1 MRRPAEFAFAA
12 IFVVLLTVFIT
23 WPQALVM
30 TSSIAAADDPMFSMW
45 RLAWIAHALR
55 DAPSHV
61 LDANILYPAGR
72 TFTFAD
78 MTLLEAAIAA
88 PLLWAR
94 VPLTLTY
101 NILLLGGIAASGLA
115 MFVLARHVIGT
126 TGAALVSAAIFT
138 MAPYRIEHYM
148 HLELQWA
155 MWIPLAFWALHRA
168 IDEGSR
174 RAGALAGLF
183 VFLQIVSCVYYG
195 VFLAVMAAALALLL
209 GLTNPRRLVGALPA
223 LALGGLVAG
232 ALTVPYMW
240 PYLETS
246 RVAGPRDLAE
256 VTAYSATP
264 WSYLS
269 SPPQNWLW
277 GWTSARWGRPE
288 LSLYPGVIAVSLAVA
303 AVMSRSRRAVLV
315 YAVIAAL
322 AVELS
327 LGLNGRLYGWLAQVG
342 VLQGLRSP
350 SRFSIVAM
358 AALAV
363 LAGLGVRA
371 LQERLAVRH
380 AMPVLASLLLIGV
393 DYANRGM
400 YLTRASEPANETVY
414 RLMRSAGPGA
424 VIELPLP
431 VPEGLPGRDA
441 QYQYWSTSHWRP
453 LVNGYT
459 AVYTPEYIETLDRMR
474 TFPDDESIRRL
485 KALGV
490 RYLIVHRS
498 FYPPERYTSLLLG
511 IGYRRELHHYGR
523 YKDPVGDA
531 ELFVLE

>member
-155 MWIPLAFWALHRA
+155 MWIPLALWALHRA
-168 IDEGSR
+168 VDERSTR
-174 RAGALAGLF
+174 FALWAGLF
-183 VFLQIVSCVYYG
+183 LWLQILSSVYYG
-195 VFLAVMAAALALLL
+195 LFLAMTMAIAAPLLTL
-209 GLTNPRRLVGALPA
+209 GPDVRRRVAAIPRLI
-223 LALGGLVAG
+223 LGGLLAG
-232 ALTVPYMW
+232 VLAFPYALPYAANQRALGDRAM
-240 PYLETS
+240 
-246 RVAGPRDLAE
+246 AE
-256 VTAYSATP
+256 IATYSARP
-264 WSYLS
+264 LSYVA

-277 GWTSARWGRPE
+277 GWTSDWGGPELHLFPGAIAIVLAIAGRP
-288 LSLYPGVIAVSLAVA
+288 
-303 AVMSRSRRAVLV
+303 
-315 YAVIAAL
+315 
-322 AVELS
+322 
-327 LGLNGRLYGWLAQVG
+327 
-342 VLQGLRSP
+342 RSP
-350 SRFSIVAM
+350 STRF
-358 AALAV
+358 
-363 LAGLGVRA
+363 
-371 LQERLAVRH
+371 
-380 AMPVLASLLLIGV
+380 AS
-393 DYANRGM
+393 
-400 YLTRASEPANETVY
+400 T
-414 RLMRSAGPGA
+414 
-424 VIELPLP
+424 
-431 VPEGLPGRDA
+431 PGR
-441 QYQYWSTSHWRP
+441 
-453 LVNGYT
+453 
-459 AVYTPEYIETLDRMR
+459 
-474 TFPDDESIRRL
+474 
-485 KALGV
+485 
-490 RYLIVHRS
+490 
-498 FYPPERYTSLLLG
+498 
-511 IGYRRELHHYGR
+511 
-523 YKDPVGDA
+523 
-531 ELFVLE
+531 